1 MLLKS
6 KFPELLT
13 SESTTTP
20 IGLNQRTLSFVS
32 TSSGLLNIDPIPPSN
47 ENVTITKTK
56 AVNELTIIFLVV
68 VKKLSAFAQIDCFS
82 DIYNSC

>member
-20 IGLNQRTLSFVS
+20 IGLNQRTLSSVS
-32 TSSGLLNIDPIPPSN
+32 IFSGLLNIEPIPPNN
-47 ENVTITKTK
+47 ENVITTK
-56 AVNELTIIFLVV
+56 INAVNELSIIFLVV
-68 VKKLSAFAQIDCFS
+68 VKKLSAFDQIDCFS
-82 DIYNSC
+82 DMYISY